1 MSREETFWNRVIE
14 LSKKTFKKEIF
25 DYFVLTSRLIKVDQQ
40 EAVIYL
46 DAEVKKLFWEENMT
60 KVILTAGFEIYAV
73 ELTISYQFNLEEE
86 EEEKEFIPLSEITR
100 DYAVSHAPIVDL
112 PLIQTGLRKKYTF
125 DNFVSGDG
133 NQWALA
139 AALAV
144 SENLATTYNP
154 LFIYGGPGLGKTHL
168 LNAIGNQIVENYPN
182 ARVKY
187 IPAESFINEF
197 LERLRLNDMDT
208 FKKTYRN
215 LDLLLIDDIQ
225 SLGGKKVTTQEEFF
239 NTFNAL
245 YGDNKQIVL
254 TSDRSPDH
262 LDSLE
267 ERLVTRF
274 KWGLTQNIT
283 PPDFETRIAILRN
296 KIEDLDFTFPD
307 DTLEYLAGQFDSNVR
322 DLEGAL
328 NDISLVAR
336 VKKIKDITIDVAAE
350 AIRARKNEAL
360 QITVIPIEKI
370 QTEVGKFYNVSVNE
384 MKGSRRVQNI
394 VLARQVAMYLAREMT
409 DNSLPRIGREFGG
422 KDHTTVMHAYEK
434 IKGMIEIDD
443 NLRLEIQ
450 TIKKKLK

>member
-46 DAEVKKLFWEENMT
+46 DAEVKKFFWEENMT

-86 EEEKEFIPLSEITR
+86 EEEKEFIPLSETTR

-112 PLIQTGLRKKYTF
+112 PPIQTGLRKKYTF

-168 LNAIGNQIVENYPN
+168 LNAIGNQIMENYPN

-434 IKGMIEIDD
+434 IKGMIEIED

>member
-40 EAVIYL
+40 EAIIYL

-86 EEEKEFIPLSEITR
+86 EEEKEFVPLSETNR
-100 DYAVSHAPIVDL
+100 DYAVSHTPIIDL
-112 PLIQTGLRKKYTF
+112 PPIQTGLKKKYTF

-168 LNAIGNQIVENYPN
+168 LNAIGNQIMENYPN

-350 AIRARKNEAL
+350 AIRARKNESL

-370 QTEVGKFYNVSVNE
+370 QAEVGKFYNVSVNE
-384 MKGSRRVQNI
+384 MKGTRRVQNI

-422 KDHTTVMHAYEK
+422 KDHTTVIHAYEK

>member
-86 EEEKEFIPLSEITR
+86 EEEKEFIPLSEMNR
-100 DYAVSHAPIVDL
+100 NYAVRHAPIVDL
-112 PLIQTGLRKKYTF
+112 PPIQTGLKKKYTF

-168 LNAIGNQIVENYPN
+168 LNAIGNQIMENYPN

>member
-46 DAEVKKLFWEENMT
+46 DAEVNKLFWEENMT

-86 EEEKEFIPLSEITR
+86 EEEKEFIPLSETTR

-112 PLIQTGLRKKYTF
+112 PPIQTGLKKKYTF

-168 LNAIGNQIVENYPN
+168 LNAIGNQIMENYPN

>member
-1 MSREETFWNRVIE
+1 MKEKQFWNQILE
-14 LSKKTFKKEIF
+14 LAQERLTRSMYDFYATPAELIKVEGNVATIFLPRPEMEMVWKKQLKDIIVAAGFEVYDTEIKTQ
-25 DYFVLTSRLIKVDQQ
+25 FVLTKP
-40 EAVIYL
+40 
-46 DAEVKKLFWEENMT
+46 
-60 KVILTAGFEIYAV
+60 
-73 ELTISYQFNLEEE
+73 EEE
-86 EEEKEFIPLSEITR
+86 SSTYVMDSENSNHYVASQANLAIPYSE
-100 DYAVSHAPIVDL
+100 
-112 PLIQTGLRKKYTF
+112 TGLKEKYTF
-125 DNFVSGDG
+125 DNFIQGDG
-133 NQWALA
+133 NIWAKS

-144 SENLATTYNP
+144 SEDLALTYNP

-168 LNAIGNQIVENYPN
+168 LNAIGNEILKNIPE

-187 IPAESFINEF
+187 IPAESFINDF
-197 LERLRLNDMDT
+197 LEHLRLGEMEK
-208 FKKTYRN
+208 FKKTYRS

-245 YGDNKQIVL
+245 HSDNKQIVL

-296 KIEDLDFTFPD
+296 KIEDLDYIFPN

-328 NDISLVAR
+328 NDISLMAK
-336 VKKIKDITIDVAAE
+336 VKKLKEITIDVAAE
-350 AIRARKNEAL
+350 AIRARKNDNSKTL
-360 QITVIPIEKI
+360 VIPIEKI
-370 QTEVGKFYNVSVNE
+370 QEAVGAFYGVSVKE
-384 MKGSRRVQNI
+384 IKGSRRVQNI
-394 VLARQVAMYLAREMT
+394 VLARQVAMYLSREMT
-409 DNSLPRIGREFGG
+409 DNSLPRIGKEFGG
-422 KDHTTVMHAYEK
+422 KDHTTVIHAYEK
-434 IKGMIEIDD
+434 IKSMVDTDD

-450 TIKKKLK
+450 SIKKKLN

>member
-1 MSREETFWNRVIE
+1 
-14 LSKKTFKKEIF
+14 
-25 DYFVLTSRLIKVDQQ
+25 
-40 EAVIYL
+40 
-46 DAEVKKLFWEENMT
+46 MT

-86 EEEKEFIPLSEITR
+86 EEEKEFIPLSETTR

-112 PLIQTGLRKKYTF
+112 PPIQTGLRKKYTF

-168 LNAIGNQIVENYPN
+168 LNAIGNQIMENYPN

>member
-86 EEEKEFIPLSEITR
+86 EEEKEFIPLSETTR

-112 PLIQTGLRKKYTF
+112 PPIQTGLRKKYTF

-197 LERLRLNDMDT
+197 LERLRLNDMDN